1 MPTATDLDSALADW
15 LRLASRSFAEV
26 LGLPAD
32 HPKVLAV
39 QELARLEPQSVV
51 DTFLDAARA
60 RARSDSA
67 HATMLAVVAVLRAQE
82 LPALPALPAYA
93 PPPPS
98 WPGLLASAYCH
109 LADLIRMAGSL
120 PATQQALA
128 RAASHLEAVPACEGE
143 PRAIYLAA
151 LSRLR
156 RAQGRARLAADLLEQ
171 SFTITRRMR

>member
-15 LRLASRSFAEV
+15 LRLASQSFAAV

-32 HPKVLAV
+32 DPQVLAV
-39 QELARLEPQSVV
+39 QELARLKPQSVV
-51 DTFLDAARA
+51 DTLLDTARA

-67 HATMLAVVAVLRAQE
+67 RSTMLAVVAILRAQE
-82 LPALPALPAYA
+82 LPFLPAYA

-109 LADLIRMAGSL
+109 LADLLRMAGSL
-120 PATQQALA
+120 PAAQQALA